1 MVTGIILCA
10 GDSELSVEKGGE
22 GRYASTESLL
32 SALDWGSDVTTANI
46 LTMLTSPKCLKL

>member
-1 MVTGIILCA
+1 MVAGIILCA